1 MSKTKTALV
10 TGGSRG
16 IGAAVVAR
24 FVSEGWNVIFTYV
37 SNNAAADDVASRT
50 GARAIKCD
58 AGVEAEIMALMKSLD
73 DDGIYVDA
81 LVNNA
86 GITGPKRRMEEVTAE
101 TLELV
106 MRVNITGVVLMCRE
120 AVKRMSTRHGGHG
133 GVIVNLSSTATAA
146 GSPNQWIDYS
156 ASKGAIDIITKGLSR
171 EVGAEGI
178 RVNAVAP
185 GYTLTDMAREGEI
198 EARFDSFKH
207 EVPLGR
213 IGTVDEIAAGI
224 YWLCSDDAAYVSGA
238 ILPVSGGRV

>member
-1 MSKTKTALV
+1 MSDIKTALV

-24 FVSEGWNVIFTYV
+24 FVSEGWQVIFTYV
-37 SNNAAADDVASRT
+37 SNTAAAEAVAKST

-58 AGVEAEIMALMKSLD
+58 AGSETEILALMKSLD
-73 DDGIYVDA
+73 DDGVYINA

-101 TLELV
+101 TLEEV

-120 AVKRMSTRHGGHG
+120 AVKRMSTIRGGGG

-213 IGTVDEIAAGI
+213 IGTVDEVAAGI
-224 YWLCSDDAAYVSGA
+224 YWLCSDDAGYVSGA